1 MPKKIN
7 VDKEQLEELYI
18 RQNKSRKETA
28 ELLGIKESLIKV
40 KIAKYKI
47 KKSSEAHVENIKKT
61 CLERYGVTNAGG
73 IPSTLEKIK
82 ASNRKKFGYDWCVQ
96 SPIIKEKVAEKFK
109 KEGITNVFQRESVKH
124 KIQQTCIKR
133 YGVKFNM
140 QCKEVVLKGIK
151 TKRIN
156 HTFNTSKPE
165 QEILKL
171 LRQKFKDVQY
181 QYTSEK
187 YSFACDVYIPQRD
200 LYIEYQ
206 GTWTHGKKPF
216 EGTKEDLQKIE
227 LWKSKNTKFYKTAIN
242 VWTVRDPL
250 KRETAK
256 KNNLNWIEFF
266 NIDQFMEWYNS
277 L

>member
-1 MPKKIN
+1 M
-7 VDKEQLEELYI
+7 
-18 RQNKSRKETA
+18 
-28 ELLGIKESLIKV
+28 
-40 KIAKYKI
+40 
-47 KKSSEAHVENIKKT
+47 
-61 CLERYGVTNAGG
+61 TNAGG

-133 YGVKFNM
+133 YGVKSSM
-140 QCKEVVLKGIK
+140 QCKEVILKGIK

-156 HTFNTSKPE
+156 HTFHTSKPE

-171 LRQKFKDVQY
+171 LRQKFKNVQY

-187 YSFACDVYIPQRD
+187 YPFACDFYIPERD

-216 EGTKEDLQKIE
+216 EGTSEDLQKVE
-227 LWKSKNTKFYKTAIN
+227 LWKSKNTKFYIGAIET
-242 VWTVRDPL
+242 WTIRDPL

-256 KNNLNWIEFF
+256 KNNLNWLEFF
-266 NIDQFMEWYNS
+266 NMQQFMEWFDK